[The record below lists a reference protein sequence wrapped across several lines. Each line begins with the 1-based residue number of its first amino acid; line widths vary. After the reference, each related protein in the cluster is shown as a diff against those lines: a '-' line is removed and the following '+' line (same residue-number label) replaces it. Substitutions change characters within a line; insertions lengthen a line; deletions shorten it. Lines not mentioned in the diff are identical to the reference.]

1 MKEHDITDTN
11 LEVLQARLRCLLWDT
26 HSETHGRGS
35 VVARRELETLYAT
48 LLSEEMEEL
57 RREAPGTPEH
67 MKELCDVLWVLIQYA
82 NLCKYDLAKG
92 LEALI
97 DEYESKFYTAEG
109 EYEPIYREDGKLLK
123 NTGFKKADFSKFF
136 RG

>member
-11 LEVLQARLRCLLWDT
+11 LEVLQARLSCLLWDT
-26 HSETHGRGS
+26 HSETHSRGS
-35 VVARRELETLYAT
+35 VEDRRELETLYAT

-67 MKELCDVLWVLIQYA
+67 MKEMCDVLWVLIQYA

-136 RG
+136 EG